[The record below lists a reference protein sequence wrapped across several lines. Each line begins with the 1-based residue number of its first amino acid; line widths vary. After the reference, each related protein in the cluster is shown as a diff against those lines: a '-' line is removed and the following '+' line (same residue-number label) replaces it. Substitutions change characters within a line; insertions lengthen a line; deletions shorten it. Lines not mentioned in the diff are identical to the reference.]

1 MSCVICLEDGAEFA
15 CECSCFHVHCLSN
28 FLLRNGNRGEC
39 SICFSRFDRSML
51 ATALDIAFTRTSNL
65 FGPAHGTTMVLKLEL
80 ATALAIAGDAEKAK
94 RLLQDIIAAAVE
106 PSWLVS
112 VAKVELARTLRN
124 SGEPAAACRA
134 LEGLV
139 PCLAR
144 AADRWAQHEHVEA
157 CTLLGACYLDL
168 GHLAM
173 AEKKL
178 FLAMDDHLH
187 NENCCAKKV
196 VACMRH
202 IANYY
207 EARNEL
213 VLARDTYRVVLN
225 IVEAEECDPSRVA
238 LARLDLASA
247 DIKIGDISQAAARL
261 RGVIQALRK
270 RKHDGYAM
278 EALPESRKKLASV
291 VRPSKRLRAK
301 TLPED
306 C

>member
-1 MSCVICLEDGAEFA
+1 
-15 CECSCFHVHCLSN
+15 
-28 FLLRNGNRGEC
+28 
-39 SICFSRFDRSML
+39 ML
-51 ATALDIAFTRTSNL
+51 ADATEIAFTRTRNV
-65 FGPAHGTTMVLKLEL
+65 FGPAHGTTTVQKLEL
-80 ATALAIAGDAEKAK
+80 ATALAVAGGAGEAK
-94 RLLQDIIAAAVE
+94 RLLREIIAAAPE
-106 PSWLVS
+106 PIWLVS
-112 VAKVELARTLRN
+112 VAKVELARTLRD
-124 SGEPAAACRA
+124 SGEPMAACRV

-144 AADRWAQHEHVEA
+144 AAERWAQHEHVEA

-196 VACMRH
+196 VTCMRH

-213 VLARDTYRVVLN
+213 ILARDTYRVVLN

-247 DIKIGDISQAAARL
+247 DIKIGAISQAAARL
-261 RGVIQALRK
+261 RGVIQVLRK
-270 RKHDGYAM
+270 RKHDGYAL
-278 EALPESRKKLASV
+278 EALPQARKKLASV

-301 TLPED
+301 TLPGD